1 MATHSSRIAGLLNLV
16 LPLFWMVM
24 PAVAF
29 SSAAVTQLPFHALHM
44 WVPKPKDIPLIV
56 RFIKEALP
64 AEAVNTLVLEF
75 AYKYQFRSYPEV
87 ADPDALSYGDVKNLL
102 AACRSAHIKLIP
114 MIGLLGHQSH
124 SKDRMTLGLLRAH
137 PEFDET
143 PGKYPNNVGIYARSY
158 CPLHPK
164 VHDVVFSLIDEL
176 MEVTEAGSFHAGMD
190 EVMLLGEVGCPR
202 CKRRSKAQLF
212 AGEVWSLRDH
222 LAEKHRQLWIWGD
235 RLLDGRTTGVGEW
248 EGSFNGTAAAIDL
261 VPKDIVIC
269 DWHYENAEPTP
280 AYFAAHG
287 FRVLLCP
294 WNKPAV
300 GRQEVELMQT
310 MRAHANS
317 NLKNRLL
324 GVMQTSWQDPA
335 EMIEMYLG
343 DRSVQAGRS
352 GDSIQTFRA
361 VTKQW
366 KKN

>member
-1 MATHSSRIAGLLNLV
+1 
-16 LPLFWMVM
+16 
-24 PAVAF
+24 
-29 SSAAVTQLPFHALHM
+29 
-44 WVPKPKDIPLIV
+44 
-56 RFIKEALP
+56 
-64 AEAVNTLVLEF
+64 
-75 AYKYQFRSYPEV
+75 
-87 ADPDALSYGDVKNLL
+87 
-102 AACRSAHIKLIP
+102 
-114 MIGLLGHQSH
+114 
-124 SKDRMTLGLLRAH
+124 MTLGLLRAH

-164 VHDVVFSLIDEL
+164 VHEVVFSLIDEL
-176 MEVTEAGSFHAGMD
+176 MEVTEAGSFYAGMD
-190 EVMLLGEVGCPR
+190 EVVLLGEVGCPR
-202 CKRRSKAQLF
+202 CKGRSKAQLF
-212 AGEVWSLRDH
+212 AGEVWRLRDH

-235 RLLDGRTTGVGEW
+235 RLLNGRTTGVGEW

-269 DWHYENAEPTP
+269 DWHYEHAEPTP

-287 FRVLLCP
+287 FPVLLCP
-294 WNKPAV
+294 WNKPSV
-300 GRQEVELMQT
+300 GRQEVELMQN

-317 NLKNRLL
+317 DLRNRLL

-335 EMIEMYLG
+335 EMIEMYFG